1 MLVWVFETAKWTE
14 NDDGWRLM
22 TKEPNRK
29 VDEITTYV
37 ENGEG

>member
-1 MLVWVFETAKWTE
+1 MLVWVFETVKWTE
-14 NDDGWRLM
+14 NDVGGRLM
-22 TKEPNRK
+22 MKEQNSK